1 MSILVNSY
9 PSLVVEFFFFSFL
22 MKEFTLAFKKLRIE
36 WDTNDS
42 YKVIMCNKIIYYI
55 P

>member
-1 MSILVNSY
+1 MSILTAIHLWLWN
-9 PSLVVEFFFFSFL
+9 FFFSFL

-36 WDTNDS
+36 GDTNDS
-42 YKVIMCNKIIYYI
+42 YEVIMCNKIIYYI

>member
-1 MSILVNSY
+1 MSILTAIHLWLWN
-9 PSLVVEFFFFSFL
+9 FFFFSFL
-22 MKEFTLAFKKLRIE
+22 MKEFTLALKKLRIE